1 MQSKMNTELKKNF
14 CGKQRKIRGDYRRS
28 RKIEHARDSFKLAD
42 KRAIQRNKHMS
53 EEMQKKINKKAIYLA
68 RKNKYC

>member
-1 MQSKMNTELKKNF
+1 MQSKMNTESKKNF
-14 CGKQRKIRGDYRRS
+14 CGQQRKIREDYRRS
-28 RKIEHARDSFKLAD
+28 RKIEHSRDSFKLAD

-68 RKNKYC
+68 RRNKYC